1 MMKNERLSD
10 AEVDRIA
17 DKVLSRISVDVDI
30 SDALLKIEELRKA
43 LEELGGKR

>member
-1 MMKNERLSD
+1 MKNERLSD